1 MGCVCESYQCLTI
14 RYNPCSEGAQLDIES
29 TETGI
34 WSAQVEFNGVWFDQ
48 QFEVT
53 DGEKIIVNNIFNP
66 NYIHEV
72 RIFNVA
78 EELVGCYKADT
89 IMTTNATYN
98 PSMAG
103 DVQPYSI
110 VFMQAGDVTSYQNDD
125 LIGATILDIT
135 IDSINQT
142 AYAFDSTT
150 GTITIN
156 IFDNQSVFI
165 LYKK

>member
-1 MGCVCESYQCLTI
+1 MGCICESYQCLTI
-14 RYNPCSEGAQLDIES
+14 RYNPCSAGAQLNIVA

-48 QFEVT
+48 QFEVV
-53 DGEKIIVNNIFNP
+53 DGEKIVVNNIFNP

-72 RIFNVA
+72 RIFDS
-78 EELVGCYKADT
+78 EEVLVGCYKADT
-89 IMTTNATYN
+89 IMAVDTTYT
-98 PSMAG
+98 PTLSG
-103 DVQPYSI
+103 DVQDYSI
-110 VFMQAGDVTSYQNDD
+110 LFTQSGNVTEYQNND

-135 IDSINQT
+135 IDSINQSLYT
-142 AYAFDSTT
+142 FDNTT
-150 GTITIN
+150 GTITID